1 MRRVE
6 AGKKVSQCTYLTAAD
21 KSVFRTLLERANND
35 DCKVPPFQT
44 PTIPE
49 LTLATSLGR
58 ATVFRALDHLERH
71 KWMVRTPGKG
81 RTHKSSY
88 ALVVEG
94 PDALCECRKVSQRDP
109 LGPKR
114 SQGETRKVS
123 SLPESS
129 QVKPPFSTRDSRDL
143 EEGGACK
150 VFADG
155 TCSGAAT
162 FLSCQLCP
170 KSPTY
175 WRKSA

>member
-1 MRRVE
+1 MRRSE
-6 AGKKVSQCTYLTAAD
+6 AGRRVSLCTYLSAAD
-21 KSVFRTLLERANND
+21 KSVFRTLLDRANND

-49 LTLATSLGR
+49 LILATSLHR

-71 KWMVRTPGKG
+71 KWMVRKPGKG

-88 ALVVEG
+88 HLVVEE
-94 PDALCECRKVSQRDP
+94 PDALCQCQKVAPGDP

-114 SQGETRKVS
+114 SHPATRKVA
-123 SLPESS
+123 LPPESS
-129 QVKPPFSTRDSRDL
+129 QVKPRFDTREVR
-143 EEGGACK
+143 EEERGGACK

-175 WRKSA
+175 WRTAS